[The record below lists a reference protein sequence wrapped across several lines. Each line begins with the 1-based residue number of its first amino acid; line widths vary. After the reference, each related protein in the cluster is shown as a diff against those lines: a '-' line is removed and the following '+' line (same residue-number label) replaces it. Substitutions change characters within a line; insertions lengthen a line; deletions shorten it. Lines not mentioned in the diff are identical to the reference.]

1 MASFQLNT
9 PTQSASPEPGTW
21 ILPVTDLVF
30 WLGEFSSLDI

>member
-21 ILPVTDLVF
+21 ILLVTEFGALV
-30 WLGEFSSLDI
+30 GRISLSRS